1 MREIKIGNILMYR
14 RAKVC
19 VIFRIIE
26 GEDGLPDTIVGMDHN
41 NTLCEGPAEE
51 WSSIIHKKDCLR
63 IFEDGIFNNIVVGRR
78 V

>member
-26 GEDGLPDTIVGMDHN
+26 GEGGLPDTIVGMDHN